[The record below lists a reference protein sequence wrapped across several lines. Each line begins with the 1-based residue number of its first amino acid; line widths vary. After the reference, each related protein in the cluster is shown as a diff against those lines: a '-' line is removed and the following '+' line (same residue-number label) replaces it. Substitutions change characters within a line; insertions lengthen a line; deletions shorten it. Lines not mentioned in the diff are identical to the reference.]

1 MSLNFGPL
9 NNNISN
15 QPVIKQSQKSQDGGA
30 GNTGYF
36 EQGQKEKDDDKDKDI
51 FDKSIFDETA
61 PDEDFLEE
69 ESDLAKKIMG
79 VFKKLFGNK

>member
-1 MSLNFGPL
+1 MSLNFGPM
-9 NNNISN
+9 NNNINN

-36 EQGQKEKDDDKDKDI
+36 EQGHKEKDDEKDKDS
-51 FDKSIFDETA
+51 FDKSIFDEDA

-69 ESDLAKKIMG
+69 DNDLAKKIFD
-79 VFKKLFGNK
+79 VFKKLFGSK